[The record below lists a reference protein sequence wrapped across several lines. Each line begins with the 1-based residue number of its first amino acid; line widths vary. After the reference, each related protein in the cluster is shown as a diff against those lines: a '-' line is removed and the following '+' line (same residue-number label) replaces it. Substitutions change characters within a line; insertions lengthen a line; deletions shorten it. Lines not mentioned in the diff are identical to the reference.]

1 MAKTDPM
8 YETEDLESDAGGD
21 DEDFMKEIEM
31 ESEPLPENVYGL
43 VIASLIRDSHD
54 MHSHGMIKFFRIIA
68 SLSVYLIMFSVQ
80 VFLIYSTKQLITPL
94 SVKSIR
100 QQYSQFEEWMYTDP
114 VTGEEFLYNT
124 TNGFMRGQEGHF
136 GGPERFAT
144 MDDGLKQQICM
155 VPMSQFKFLWC
166 ILWIWLVTVL
176 KEVRDAVNKILRIL
190 AIQCYH
196 GAKDTEIKLEENAD
210 GVVEVQSMPCYIAA
224 LCIGVVLI
232 PKVLL
237 CLFMAWLGCR
247 WLTATIGFADVLLN
261 ALALGFI
268 FDLADIIFVA
278 AVPYHTRV
286 MVTSTT
292 LPHILK
298 KEKENCRNMFGM
310 LSILVIAAVLAYTY
324 MVGPESWGHLSQH
337 VLPEY
342 KWDIADVCSDYLL
355 DMMNTHA

>member
-1 MAKTDPM
+1 MADREPL
-8 YETEDLESDAGGD
+8 YDEESNAEGGEDGY
-21 DEDFMKEIEM
+21 MKEIPM

-54 MHSHGMIKFFRIIA
+54 MHTHGMIKFFRILA
-68 SLSVYLIMFSVQ
+68 SIGVYIIMFSVQ
-80 VFLIYSTKQLITPL
+80 VFLIASTKQLITPL
-94 SVKSIR
+94 NVKQIR
-100 QQYSQFEEWMYTDP
+100 GMYSKFEEHMYTDP
-114 VTGEEFLYNT
+114 VTGILHAHNT
-124 TNGFMRGQEGHF
+124 SNGFLRGDDGFF
-136 GGPERFAT
+136 GGESRFET
-144 MDDGLKQQICM
+144 LEQTIKDDICM
-155 VPMSQFKFLWC
+155 VPMSQKWFLWC

-190 AIQCYH
+190 AIQYH
-196 GAKDTEIKLEENAD
+196 QMEDGSEREVTLQENED
-210 GVVEVQSMPCYIAA
+210 GVVEVQTMPCYIAA
-224 LCIGVVLI
+224 LCIVVVLI

-247 WLTATIGFADVLLN
+247 WLTATVGFADVLLN

-298 KEKENCRNMFGM
+298 KERENCRNMFGM
-310 LSILVIAAVLAYTY
+310 LMILVIAAVLAFTY
-324 MVGPESWGHLSQH
+324 MHGPLWMGPFSQH

-342 KWDIADVCSDYLL
+342 KWDIADVCDEYLKE
-355 DMMNTHA
+355 MMNTHA